1 MTTQNNHNQPI
12 DYHGLLNDI
21 RHELEKVYHVN
32 MHPALVLD
40 TIDILIH
47 EKTGLACVADSAQ
60 RRDPGNAGLHIEP
73 PPSEIGP
80 EPLFRVVY
88 VVDLNAADPKTA
100 AQEIHKIF
108 LDPESIPPVL
118 QILDTQ
124 GHETTVDL
132 SLD

>member
-1 MTTQNNHNQPI
+1 MTTQNNDSHSVDHQ
-12 DYHGLLNDI
+12 GLIGDI
-21 RHELEKVYHVN
+21 RYELEKVYRLN

-47 EKTGLACVADSAQ
+47 EQTGLACVADSSQ
-60 RRDPGNAGLHIEP
+60 RCDPGNAGLHIEP

-88 VVDLNAADPKTA
+88 VIDLNAADPKTA
-100 AQEIHKIF
+100 AQETHTIF

-118 QILDTQ
+118 NVLDTQ
-124 GHETTVDL
+124 GHETTIDL
-132 SLD
+132 SQE

>member
-1 MTTQNNHNQPI
+1 MTTQNNDSRPV
-12 DYHGLLNDI
+12 DYQGLIGDI
-21 RHELEKVYHVN
+21 RHALVKVYHLG

-47 EKTGLACVADSAQ
+47 EQTGLACVADSSQ
-60 RRDPGNAGLHIEP
+60 RCDPGKAGLHIEP
-73 PPSEIGP
+73 PPSEAGQ

-88 VVDLNAADPKTA
+88 VIDLNAADPKTA
-100 AQEIHKIF
+100 AQETHEIF

-124 GHETTVDL
+124 GHETTIDL
-132 SLD
+132 SLE